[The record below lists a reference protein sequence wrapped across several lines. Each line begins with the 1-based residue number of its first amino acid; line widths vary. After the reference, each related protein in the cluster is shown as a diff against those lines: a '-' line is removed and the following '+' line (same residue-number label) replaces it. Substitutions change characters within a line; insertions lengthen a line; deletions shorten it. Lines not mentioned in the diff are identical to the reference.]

1 MQLSH
6 TLFAR
11 DSPGTLNTNADIDE
25 TLFGNDSQLKVFA
38 KSHLSAGS
46 TWDTS
51 ADVHAANASVSCL
64 TAGKAHNKTM
74 PTPSDGKAFGC
85 DLDVSVAWCT
95 KSQ

>member
-11 DSPGTLNTNADIDE
+11 DNPGTLNTNADIDE
-25 TLFGNDSQLKVFA
+25 TLFGNDSQLKAFA
-38 KSHLSAGS
+38 KSHVSG
-46 TWDTS
+46 DTS

-74 PTPSDGKAFGC
+74 PKPSDGKAFGC